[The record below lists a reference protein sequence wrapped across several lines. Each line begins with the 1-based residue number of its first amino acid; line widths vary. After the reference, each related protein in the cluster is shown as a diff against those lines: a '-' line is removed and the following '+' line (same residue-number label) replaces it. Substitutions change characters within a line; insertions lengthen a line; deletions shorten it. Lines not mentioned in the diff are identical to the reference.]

1 MHPDNKP
8 PDVETLSP
16 NVQSADSKKVN
27 RKGKGKLSPAVSTG
41 PTAVKKQG
49 SAISQVSQVTAAPDD
64 VTASQSAVNASE
76 KTEGAA
82 AAAAAADKSNE
93 ESSNEKKAP
102 VKSSKSRRLKSPK
115 SEWRYIYLCLFF

>member
-82 AAAAAADKSNE
+82 AAAAADKSNE

-115 SEWRYIYLCLFF
+115 SKWRYMYLSLFF

>member
-82 AAAAAADKSNE
+82 AADKSNE